1 MCINISDIGYAYII
15 ILTKFIGDGVM
26 TTATF
31 GEVAKLIGTNV
42 ERLKE
47 NDKVCLI
54 CDAIQLVAI
63 MIAPLLLPIGIIYAS
78 WQGGLT

>member
-1 MCINISDIGYAYII
+1 
-15 ILTKFIGDGVM
+15 M

-31 GEVAKLIGTNV
+31 GEVAKLMRTNV
-42 ERLKE
+42 DRLRD

-78 WQGGLT
+78 MGGLY

>member
-1 MCINISDIGYAYII
+1 
-15 ILTKFIGDGVM
+15 M

-63 MIAPLLLPIGIIYAS
+63 MIAPLLLPIGIIYGTYV
-78 WQGGLT
+78 GGF

>member
-1 MCINISDIGYAYII
+1 
-15 ILTKFIGDGVM
+15 M

-47 NDKVCLI
+47 IDKVCLI

-63 MIAPLLLPIGIIYAS
+63 MIAPLLLPIGIIYATYL
-78 WQGGLT
+78 GGF

>member
-1 MCINISDIGYAYII
+1 
-15 ILTKFIGDGVM
+15 M

-47 NDKVCLI
+47 NEKVCFL

-63 MIAPLLLPIGIIYAS
+63 MIAPLLLPIGIIYGTYT
-78 WQGGLT
+78 GGF

>member
-1 MCINISDIGYAYII
+1 MIYKIRLYISINKIN
-15 ILTKFIGDGVM
+15 IGDGVM

-31 GEVAKLIGTNV
+31 GNVAKLIGTNV
-42 ERLKE
+42 DRLRE

>member
-1 MCINISDIGYAYII
+1 
-15 ILTKFIGDGVM
+15 M

-42 ERLKE
+42 DRLRE

-63 MIAPLLLPIGIIYAS
+63 MIAPLLLPIGIIYFS
-78 WQGGLT
+78 GPSVGGL

>member
-1 MCINISDIGYAYII
+1 
-15 ILTKFIGDGVM
+15 M

-42 ERLKE
+42 DRLRE

-63 MIAPLLLPIGIIYAS
+63 MIAPLLLPIFIIHFS
-78 WQGGLT
+78 GPTVGGV

>member
-1 MCINISDIGYAYII
+1 
-15 ILTKFIGDGVM
+15 M

-63 MIAPLLLPIGIIYAS
+63 MIAPLLLPIGIIYGTYS
-78 WQGGLT
+78 GGF

>member
-1 MCINISDIGYAYII
+1 
-15 ILTKFIGDGVM
+15 M

-47 NDKVCLI
+47 NEKVCFL

-63 MIAPLLLPIGIIYAS
+63 MIAPLLLPIGIIYATYL
-78 WQGGLT
+78 GGF

>member
-1 MCINISDIGYAYII
+1 
-15 ILTKFIGDGVM
+15 M

-42 ERLKE
+42 DRLRE
-47 NDKVCLI
+47 NDKVCLF

-63 MIAPLLLPIGIIYAS
+63 MIAPLLLPIGIIYGTYM
-78 WQGGLT
+78 GGF

>member
-1 MCINISDIGYAYII
+1 
-15 ILTKFIGDGVM
+15 M

-42 ERLKE
+42 DKLRE
-47 NDKVCLI
+47 NDKVCLF

-63 MIAPLLLPIGIIYAS
+63 MIAPLLLPIGIIYATYL
-78 WQGGLT
+78 GGF

>member
-1 MCINISDIGYAYII
+1 
-15 ILTKFIGDGVM
+15 M

-63 MIAPLLLPIGIIYAS
+63 MIAPLLLPIGIIYGTYI
-78 WQGGLT
+78 GGFKWNLLNKECIMEG

>member
-1 MCINISDIGYAYII
+1 
-15 ILTKFIGDGVM
+15 M

-47 NDKVCLI
+47 NDKVCLF

-63 MIAPLLLPIGIIYAS
+63 MIAPLLLPIGIIYGTYL
-78 WQGGLT
+78 GGF

>member
-1 MCINISDIGYAYII
+1 
-15 ILTKFIGDGVM
+15 M

-42 ERLKE
+42 DRLRE
-47 NDKVCLI
+47 NDKVCLF

-63 MIAPLLLPIGIIYAS
+63 MIAPLLLPIGIIYS
-78 WQGGLT
+78 TYIGGF

>member
-1 MCINISDIGYAYII
+1 
-15 ILTKFIGDGVM
+15 M

-54 CDAIQLVAI
+54 CDGIQLVAI
-63 MIAPLLLPIGIIYAS
+63 MIAPLLLPIGIIYATYL
-78 WQGGLT
+78 GGF

>member
-1 MCINISDIGYAYII
+1 MCINISDIGCAYII

-42 ERLKE
+42 DRLRE
-47 NDKVCLI
+47 NDKVCLF

-63 MIAPLLLPIGIIYAS
+63 MIAPLLLPIGIIYGTYI
-78 WQGGLT
+78 GGF

>member
-1 MCINISDIGYAYII
+1 
-15 ILTKFIGDGVM
+15 M

-42 ERLKE
+42 DRLRE

-54 CDAIQLVAI
+54 CDAIRKKRCNQIPRKVQSKS
-63 MIAPLLLPIGIIYAS
+63 LLS
-78 WQGGLT
+78 NK

>member
-1 MCINISDIGYAYII
+1 
-15 ILTKFIGDGVM
+15 M

-63 MIAPLLLPIGIIYAS
+63 MIAPLLLPIGIIYGTYM
-78 WQGGLT
+78 GGF

>member
-1 MCINISDIGYAYII
+1 
-15 ILTKFIGDGVM
+15 M

-63 MIAPLLLPIGIIYAS
+63 MIAPLLLPIGIIYATYL
-78 WQGGLT
+78 GGF